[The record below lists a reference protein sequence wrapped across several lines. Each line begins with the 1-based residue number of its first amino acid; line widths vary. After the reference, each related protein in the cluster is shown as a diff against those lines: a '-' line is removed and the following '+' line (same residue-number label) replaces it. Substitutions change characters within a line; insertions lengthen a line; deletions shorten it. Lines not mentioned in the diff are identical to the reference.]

1 MTKERIA
8 RDIVGYEG
16 LYSIDIFGNVFNSK
30 GVEMKQRLNEIGYLT
45 IGLSKNN
52 RRKLWKVHR
61 LVALTFIPN
70 PQNKTQVNHIDG
82 NKTNN
87 VVWNLEW
94 VTPKENTH
102 HAIATGLRHDEM
114 RDLTVQK
121 FNNLT
126 VKKYIKDIR
135 QSGALRHLYECQCDC
150 GNIVNVTDNNLITG
164 STKSCGCLKEI
175 NRWKKN

>member
-1 MTKERIA
+1 MTKEPIV

-70 PQNKTQVNHIDG
+70 PQNKTQVNHLA
-82 NKTNN
+82 
-87 VVWNLEW
+87 VFC
-94 VTPKENTH
+94 
-102 HAIATGLRHDEM
+102 M
-114 RDLTVQK
+114 
-121 FNNLT
+121 
-126 VKKYIKDIR
+126 
-135 QSGALRHLYECQCDC
+135 
-150 GNIVNVTDNNLITG
+150 
-164 STKSCGCLKEI
+164 
-175 NRWKKN
+175 